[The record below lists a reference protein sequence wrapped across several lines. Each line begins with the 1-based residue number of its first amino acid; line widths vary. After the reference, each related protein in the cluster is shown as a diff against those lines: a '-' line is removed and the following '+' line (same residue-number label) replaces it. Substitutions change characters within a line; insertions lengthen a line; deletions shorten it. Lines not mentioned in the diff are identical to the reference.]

1 MEAYA
6 ATNKKS
12 LKTKG
17 FHASFILRDD
27 LFWGMDEC
35 FCCQRR
41 RFAPTLLF
49 FSCLDARKGGKRKS
63 RPLPRP
69 GKLAGY
75 MIDGVGNRVM
85 YQVNFPASAEA
96 AGQFLGLSDGL
107 SVPGQLPR
115 PRQRAFSCL
124 DARKEA
130 KENQGARGTGQ
141 VGRVHDRWT
150 GGFGQ
155 VGRVHDWRGPDLCHV
170 PGKLPCLGRGLGP
183 RFHSPKGA
191 K

>member
-49 FSCLDARKGGKRKS
+49 FTSLDARKGGKRKS

-96 AGQFLGLSDGL
+96 LIFFCLLFLH
-107 SVPGQLPR
+107 
-115 PRQRAFSCL
+115 
-124 DARKEA
+124 
-130 KENQGARGTGQ
+130 QG
-141 VGRVHDRWT
+141 
-150 GGFGQ
+150 
-155 VGRVHDWRGPDLCHV
+155 
-170 PGKLPCLGRGLGP
+170 
-183 RFHSPKGA
+183 
-191 K
+191 